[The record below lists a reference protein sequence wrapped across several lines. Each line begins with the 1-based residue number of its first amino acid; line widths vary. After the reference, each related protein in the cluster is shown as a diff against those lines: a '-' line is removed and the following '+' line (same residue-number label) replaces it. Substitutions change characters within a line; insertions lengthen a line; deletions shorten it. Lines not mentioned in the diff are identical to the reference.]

1 MMVVLALAVAAL
13 AAGCSGFQVKSD
25 FAPTMAADAAAA
37 QRIVALAATGDL
49 DPPAARAYLAGPAL
63 ALNAYY
69 CAATVNLL
77 DFWFKP
83 EKKVFVT
90 AQFYNDLRAAALGAA
105 EAAARAE
112 ACPDADALAR
122 ASRLAQDIVAF
133 DKARRG
139 VR

>member
-1 MMVVLALAVAAL
+1 MLMVLLAAA
-13 AAGCSGFQVKSD
+13 AAISAGCSGFQVKGD
-25 FAPTMAADAAAA
+25 FAQVMAADADAAR
-37 QRIVALAATGDL
+37 RIVALAATGDL
-49 DPPAARAYLAGPAL
+49 DPPAARSYLAGPAL

-90 AQFYNDLRAAALGAA
+90 AQFYNDLQAAALGAA
-105 EAAARAE
+105 EAAKRAE